1 MIYKNCYIINPTDS
15 SVKPTVMTQVT
26 NSTWGECFQPTIAG
40 LTGTSTS
47 ALSYILEKYNASAS
61 VTGTPDIKVALYSR
75 CGHVGTQG
83 YFKPIKIKN
92 NDVFMAHD
100 ESDMTK
106 ATITETISLN

>member
-1 MIYKNCYIINPTDS
+1 MVYKNCYIINPDS
-15 SVKPTVMTQVT
+15 NVNPTVMTPVT
-26 NSTWGECFQPTIAG
+26 NSTWGECFQPTITG
-40 LTGTSTS
+40 LDDTST
-47 ALSYILEKYNASAS
+47 LSYILEKYNA
-61 VTGTPDIKVALYSR
+61 GTTEKSEIKVALYSR